1 MDFSGWERLS
11 LLDYD
16 DRIATTFFMAGCN
29 FRCPFCHNSSLVL
42 NPKDAPTI
50 PWEEMRAYL
59 IKRQGVIDAVCII
72 YNLNGYYD
80 LLEAMLDK
88 MTEEGFVT
96 QENREKI
103 HFCRSLAEIGELME
117 KHDS

>member
-1 MDFSGWERLS
+1 MAERKAKIIELADVFIAFPGGTGTLEEISEIMSCVS
-11 LLDYD
+11 LNL
-16 DRIATTFFMAGCN
+16 
-29 FRCPFCHNSSLVL
+29 
-42 NPKDAPTI
+42 
-50 PWEEMRAYL
+50 
-59 IKRQGVIDAVCII
+59 IDAVCII

-117 KHDS
+117 KYDS